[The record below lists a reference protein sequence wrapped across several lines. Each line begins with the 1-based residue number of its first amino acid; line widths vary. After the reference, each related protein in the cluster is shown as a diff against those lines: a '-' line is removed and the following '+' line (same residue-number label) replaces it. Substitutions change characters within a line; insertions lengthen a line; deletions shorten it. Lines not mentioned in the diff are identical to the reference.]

1 MGLYLCVFDGDE
13 ELDGVEVGNYS
24 DFDFLR
30 SSVTE
35 LLEGGLAGSRFPTL
49 ILHPDSDGEWSLA
62 ECEILRQELMT
73 ISSEFQHL
81 PGIQFRAD
89 WQKQVGKSLGLK
101 PASLFESFIDV
112 DGELLI
118 ERLIRLCDLAKERAM
133 PILFQ

>member
-1 MGLYLCVFDGDE
+1 MGLYLCVFDSDE

-30 SSVTE
+30 SSVTD
-35 LLEGGLAGSRFPTL
+35 LLEGGVAGSRFPTL
-49 ILHPDSDGEWSLA
+49 ILHPDSDGEWSLT

-112 DGELLI
+112 DGELLL
-118 ERLIRLCDLAKERAM
+118 ERLILLCDLAKNRAL